1 MQPTA
6 ADSQTAD
13 ETEVVQ
19 TLVANWLKRGWL
31 TQQDQT
37 YHIQA
42 QLQGGMLDLN
52 GRQILLKNLLR

>member
-1 MQPTA
+1 
-6 ADSQTAD
+6 
-13 ETEVVQ
+13 VQ